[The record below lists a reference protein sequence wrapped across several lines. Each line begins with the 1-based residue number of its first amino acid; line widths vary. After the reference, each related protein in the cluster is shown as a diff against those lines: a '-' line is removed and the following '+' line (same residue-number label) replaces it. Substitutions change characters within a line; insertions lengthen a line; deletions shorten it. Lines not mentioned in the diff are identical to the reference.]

1 MLKLPEKEP
10 RDNYLMMMMMMMTII
25 FLLFD
30 DILYKIPLKGRKR
43 GTLLHPQVSYI
54 HGGSPSACVYPV
66 VGRSDELPI
75 ASLWFPTFPNQ
86 IFSMCFSVLV
96 SS

>member
-1 MLKLPEKEP
+1 
-10 RDNYLMMMMMMMTII
+10 MMMTII

-86 IFSMCFSVLV
+86 IFSMCCSVLV